1 MSPNFDWRPIRFTP
15 QLERT
20 YVEYMTP
27 RMILLQRLACIIGIA
42 AFVGY
47 QFWDLLLDPEAL
59 PRTAP
64 IRLAIIAMFAVEL
77 VILTFVPSLQTPR
90 YLMIQYI
97 VVYTFLGIGFSLILA
112 ELPNGFL
119 AGVSGFLLGMIFI
132 PVFVNGA
139 MQAAVILTP
148 LVLGPLVVMT
158 LAGATRLEIV
168 NAFSW
173 IVGGAGFAVGFA
185 YLLDVINRHAFQ
197 LEQLLEAEKNR
208 SEKLLLNILPVEIAE
223 RLKAGEEEPLADHC
237 ASVTVLFAD
246 LVGFTELSRK
256 LRANDV
262 VNLLNDLFSRF
273 DSLVDRHRAEKIK
286 TIGDAY
292 MAAAGLSGNKQDH
305 VAAIADLAL
314 EMRKAFVE
322 FCQHHRLGLKLRIGV
337 HSGEVVAGVI
347 GRQKFAY
354 DLWGDTVNVASRMES
369 GGLPGEIQIS
379 AETKELLP
387 ARYRVMPRGEI
398 EIKGHSPRMTY
409 LLQGVA

>member
-1 MSPNFDWRPIRFTP
+1 MSPNLAWRPIRFTP

-20 YVEYMTP
+20 YVQCMTP
-27 RMILLQRLACIIGIA
+27 RIILLQRLACIIGIA
-42 AFVGY
+42 SFVGY

-64 IRLAIIAMFAVEL
+64 IRLAIIAMFAVVL
-77 VILTFVPSLQTPR
+77 VITFVPSLRTPR

-97 VVYTFLGIGFSLILA
+97 VVYTLLGIGWSLILA
-112 ELPNGFL
+112 KLPNGFL

-132 PVFVNGA
+132 PVLVNGA

-148 LVLGPLVVMT
+148 LVLGPLLVMT

-197 LEQLLEAEKNR
+197 LEQLLEAEKTR
-208 SEKLLLNILPVEIAE
+208 SEKLLLNVLPAEIAE
-223 RLKAGEEEPLADHC
+223 RLKAGEEPLADHC
-237 ASVTVLFAD
+237 GSVTVLFAD

-256 LRANDV
+256 LRANDL

-273 DSLVDRHRAEKIK
+273 DNLVEQHRAEKIK

-292 MAAAGLSGNKQDH
+292 MAAAGLSGNKRDH

-314 EMRKAFVE
+314 DMRMAFVE
-322 FCQHHRLGLKLRIGV
+322 FCQDHHLELKLRIGV

-369 GGLPGEIQIS
+369 GGLPDEIQIS

-387 ARYRVMPRGEI
+387 ARYRVVPRGEI
-398 EIKGHSPRMTY
+398 EIKGHLQRMTY
-409 LLQGVA
+409 FLQGGV